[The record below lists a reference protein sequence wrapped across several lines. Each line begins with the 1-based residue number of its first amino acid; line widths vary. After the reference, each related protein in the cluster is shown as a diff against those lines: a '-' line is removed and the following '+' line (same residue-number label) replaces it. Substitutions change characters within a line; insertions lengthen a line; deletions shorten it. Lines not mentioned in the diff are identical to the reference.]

1 MMEDSQLGL
10 VKRTVHDGDGLSVE
24 NTDHGW
30 KDKHETTPPVS
41 LNIEDS
47 RAKELGILLADFD
60 NKIPSWREQI
70 SIRGIVA
77 SFFIGTI
84 FSIIVM
90 NLNLTTGLAPA
101 MTVSA
106 GLLSFISMKSWTKI
120 LEQFGLLKVPFTRQ
134 ENTVIQTCVVACYSL
149 AYGGG
154 FGSYLLGLNR
164 KTYEQAGVNTPG
176 NGPDT
181 VKEPAIG
188 WMIGFLFL
196 VTFVGILALVPL
208 RKVLIID
215 YKLTYPS
222 GTATAVLIN
231 GFHTP
236 NTDKAARKQVQCFGK
251 YFTFSFLWGFFQ
263 WFFTGGDDCG
273 FVNLPFFGLE
283 ARKQRFYFDFDMIY
297 VGAGMICPHL
307 VNISMLIG
315 GIISWGIMWPF
326 ISKREGDWYPNGLP
340 ESSIK
345 GINGYKVFVCVSLIL
360 GDGLY
365 NFLKVLYITLSTM
378 YRDAM
383 KRMMIPLKITNSD
396 VEEVSAIEQRQNEI
410 FMKDT
415 IPVWI
420 ALSGY
425 VGVAAISTAV
435 IPQMFPHMKWYYV
448 FISYVFAPVMA
459 FCNAYGAGLTD
470 QNLSYNYGKV
480 ALFAFA
486 AWAGKDH
493 GGVIVGLVTCGV
505 MKSLVA
511 TSADLMH
518 DFKTGHLTL
527 SSPRSMFV
535 SQLIGNFMGCIIAP
549 MTFWLFYE
557 AFDVGN
563 PNGEYKAPFAL
574 IYRNMAILG
583 VEGLSAL
590 PGHCLQ
596 ICCGAFIFAVV
607 VNVIRDK
614 VPARISAY
622 IPLPMAMAIPFYVG
636 SYFAIDM
643 CLGSAIVWI
652 SQKINSKKA
661 DKFLPAMAS
670 GLICG
675 EGLWIVPAAILS
687 LTKVKPPICMKFLS
701 NQMNQKVDNFL
712 QH

>member
-1 MMEDSQLGL
+1 MEDSQIGL
-10 VKRTVHDGDGLSVE
+10 VKRIVHDGDNLSVE
-24 NTDHGW
+24 NTDHGV
-30 KDKHETTPPVS
+30 KDKHETTPVS
-41 LNIEDS
+41 LNIEDG
-47 RAKELGILLADFD
+47 RKELGILEDFD
-60 NKIPSWREQI
+60 SKIPPWREQI
-70 SIRGIVA
+70 SFRGIFV
-77 SFFIGTI
+77 SFVIGTV

-101 MTVSA
+101 MNVSA
-106 GLLSFISMKSWTKI
+106 GLLGFVFMKSWSK
-120 LEQFGLLKVPFTRQ
+120 LLMKFGLLKVPFTRQ
-134 ENTVIQTCVVACYSL
+134 ENTVIQTCIVACYSL

-154 FGSYLLGLNR
+154 FGSYVLGLNR
-164 KTYEQAGVNTPG
+164 KTYERAGVNTPG
-176 NGPDT
+176 NTPDT
-181 VKEPAIG
+181 VKEPTIA

-196 VTFVGILALVPL
+196 VTFVGIIALVPL

-236 NTDKAARKQVQCFGK
+236 HTDKVARKQVRCFGK
-251 YFTFSFLWGFFQ
+251 YFTFSFFWGFFQ

-273 FVNLPFFGLE
+273 FENLPFFGLN
-283 ARKQRFYFDFDMIY
+283 ARKQRFYFDFNMIY

-315 GIISWGIMWPF
+315 GIISWGIMWPL
-326 ISKREGDWYPNGLP
+326 ISKREGDWYPKGLP
-340 ESSIK
+340 DSSIK
-345 GINGYKVFVCVSLIL
+345 GINGYKVFVCVALIL

-365 NFLKVLYITLSTM
+365 NFLKVLYITLSTI
-378 YRDAM
+378 YRDTM
-383 KRMMIPLKITNSD
+383 KRMTIPLKINSTD
-396 VEEVSAIEQRQNEI
+396 VVEVGGIEQRRNEV
-410 FMKDT
+410 FMEDT

-420 ALSGY
+420 AASGY
-425 VGVAAISTAV
+425 VGLAAISTGV

-448 FISYVFAPVMA
+448 LICYVFAPVMA
-459 FCNAYGAGLTD
+459 FCNAYGTGLTD
-470 QNLSYNYGKV
+470 QNLAYNYGKV
-480 ALFAFA
+480 ALFVFS
-486 AWAGKDH
+486 AWAGEAH
-493 GGVIVGLVTCGV
+493 GGVIVGLVTCGIV
-505 MKSLVA
+505 KSFVA
-511 TSADLMH
+511 TSSDLMH

-549 MTFWLFYE
+549 LTFWLFYE

-563 PNGEYKAPFAL
+563 PDGEYKAPFAL

-583 VEGLSAL
+583 VEGLSTL
-590 PGHCLQ
+590 PSHCLQ
-596 ICCGAFIFAVV
+596 ICCGAFVFAVV

-643 CLGSAIVWI
+643 CVGSAIVLIWH
-652 SQKINSKKA
+652 KINFKKA
-661 DKFLPAMAS
+661 DTFAPAMAS

-675 EGLWIVPAAILS
+675 EGIWIVPAAFLS
-687 LTKVKPPICMKFLS
+687 LAKVQPPICMKFLS
-701 NQMNQKVDNFL
+701 NQMNQKVDTFL
-712 QH
+712 HI

>member
-1 MMEDSQLGL
+1 MEDSQVGV
-10 VKRTVHDGDGLSVE
+10 VKRTVHVHDGDDLSVE
-24 NTDHGW
+24 NTDHGG
-30 KDKHETTPPVS
+30 KDKHQSTVVC
-41 LNIEDS
+41 LNRENG
-47 RAKELGILLADFD
+47 RKEQGILEDFD
-60 NKIPSWREQI
+60 SKIPSWREQI
-70 SIRGIVA
+70 SMRGIFV
-77 SFFIGTI
+77 SFVIGTI

-90 NLNLTTGLAPA
+90 NLNLTTGLAPT
-101 MTVSA
+101 MNVSA
-106 GLLSFISMKSWTKI
+106 GLLGFVFIKSWSKF
-120 LEQFGLLKVPFTRQ
+120 LARFGLLKVPFTRQ
-134 ENTVIQTCVVACYSL
+134 ENTIIQTCIVACYSL

-154 FGSYLLGLNR
+154 FGSYLVSMNR
-164 KTYEQAGVNTPG
+164 KTYERAGVNTPG
-176 NGPDT
+176 NNPDT
-181 VKEPAIG
+181 VKEPHIG
-188 WMIGFLFL
+188 WMIGYLLL

-215 YKLTYPS
+215 YRLTYPS

-236 NTDKAARKQVQCFGK
+236 HTDKLARKQVRSFGK
-251 YFTFSFLWGFFQ
+251 YFTFSFLWGLFQ
-263 WFFTGGDDCG
+263 WFFAAGDDCG
-273 FVNLPFFGLE
+273 FVKFPFFGLKALE
-283 ARKQRFYFDFDMIY
+283 HRFYFDFNMIY
-297 VGAGMICPHL
+297 VGAGMICPRL
-307 VNISMLIG
+307 VTVSMLIG
-315 GIISWGIMWPF
+315 GIISWGIMWPL
-326 ISKREGDWYPNGLP
+326 ISNREGDWYPHGIP

-365 NFLKVLYITLSTM
+365 NFLKVLYISLSSI
-378 YRDAM
+378 YKDAM
-383 KRMMIPLKITNSD
+383 KRMTIPLKINRID
-396 VEEVSAIEQRQNEI
+396 VVAEVGAIEKRRDEV

-420 ALSGY
+420 AASGY
-425 VGVAAISTAV
+425 VGLAAISTLV
-435 IPQMFPHMKWYYV
+435 IPQVFPHMKWYYV
-448 FISYVFAPVMA
+448 FICYVFAPVMA

-486 AWAGKDH
+486 AWAGEAH

-505 MKSLVA
+505 MKSFVA
-511 TSADLMH
+511 TSADLMQ

-549 MTFWLFYE
+549 LTFWLFYE

-563 PNGEYKAPFAL
+563 PDGEYKAPFAL

-583 VEGLSAL
+583 VEGFSAL
-590 PGHCLQ
+590 PNHCLQ

-607 VNVIRDK
+607 VNVIREKLPD
-614 VPARISAY
+614 RISAY

-643 CLGSAIVWI
+643 CVGSAILFIWH
-652 SQKINSKKA
+652 KIDYKKA
-661 DKFLPAMAS
+661 ETYGPTMAS

-675 EGLWIVPAAILS
+675 EGLWTVPEAILS

-701 NQMNQKVDNFL
+701 NHMNQKVDKFL
-712 QH
+712 HP